1 MAVHAFIPTLGRQRQ
16 EDQLG
21 QHRESQAGLQVR
33 HYLEKENEKESRVE
47 KRGGRGKLLF
57 QMLLWIL
64 LAMVMHIFSPSSQRQ
79 RSL

>member
-1 MAVHAFIPTLGRQRQ
+1 MPLFQHWGGRGRKISLDNTGSLRQ
-16 EDQLG
+16 G
-21 QHRESQAGLQVR
+21 CTVR